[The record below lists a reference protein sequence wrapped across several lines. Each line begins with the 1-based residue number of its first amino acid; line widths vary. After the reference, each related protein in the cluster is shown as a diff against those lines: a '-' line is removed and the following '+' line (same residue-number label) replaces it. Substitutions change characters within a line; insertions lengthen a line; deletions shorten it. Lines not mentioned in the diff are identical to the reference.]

1 MIDAPRGHVT
11 DDHAAQDDLRTAA
24 ALLTAGTGTLVAPVV
39 PIADAETAPLM
50 VTYHERVIAGDS
62 PAAALA
68 SAQQRHSNE
77 DVRTFASAAG
87 FICLGAGQRTAA

>member
-1 MIDAPRGHVT
+1 
-11 DDHAAQDDLRTAA
+11 
-24 ALLTAGTGTLVAPVV
+24 
-39 PIADAETAPLM
+39 M

-68 SAQQRHSNE
+68 AAQQRHSHE

-87 FICLGAGQRTAA
+87 FICLGAGHQPSP